1 MPTTPFS
8 ATASATAAA
17 PATTTAT
24 AAVTATTTAGQSAPS
39 AHGTHGAPQAHHN
52 DMSAAENGV
61 ILDHQPAQTGTDA
74 ARSTTSPGRLIGGQP
89 VAVWVVAFAAMVS
102 FMGIGLVDPILK
114 SIAGNLNA
122 TASQVSLL
130 VTSYL
135 LVTAFA
141 MLVTSFFSSRLGGRL
156 TLIIGL
162 VVIIVFSSLAGTSST
177 VAALVG
183 WRAGWGLGNALF
195 IATALAAIV
204 AVARGGAEKA
214 ITLYEAA
221 LGVGISA
228 GPLLGALLGGI
239 QWRLPFFGVAALMAI
254 ALIAIVLFLKT
265 KITVA
270 HGVSIMAPLT
280 ALSHGGI
287 LVMGIAALL
296 YNGGFF
302 AVLAWTP
309 FAVPL
314 GVYGIGFMFFG
325 WGVLVGIC
333 AVWGAPWMHRRFG
346 LITSFSA
353 AIGLFSLILVGVA
366 LAVAAGSVPTVIAL
380 VIACGIPLGV
390 LNTLFTQSAMN
401 IAPVPRPVASAGYNF
416 VRFLG
421 GAVSPWI
428 CGKIGESVGPA
439 APFWFGATCVAA
451 ALAVLLGFG
460 SRYLRRINTIH

>member
-1 MPTTPFS
+1 MTSVRDTEQ
-8 ATASATAAA
+8 ATAPSTA
-17 PATTTAT
+17 PAP
-24 AAVTATTTAGQSAPS
+24 VG
-39 AHGTHGAPQAHHN
+39 PQATPEATPEAT
-52 DMSAAENGV
+52 SEAA
-61 ILDHQPAQTGTDA
+61 TGA
-74 ARSTTSPGRLIGGQP
+74 SRLLGGQP

-114 SIAGNLNA
+114 SIAGNLGA
-122 TASQVSLL
+122 SASQVSLL
-130 VTSYL
+130 FTSYL

-141 MLVTSFFSSRLGGRL
+141 MLITSFFSSRLGGRA

-162 VVIIVFSSLAGTSST
+162 IVIIVFSSLAGTSST
-177 VAALVG
+177 VAALIG

-221 LGVGISA
+221 LGIGISA
-228 GPLLGALLGGI
+228 GPLLGAVLGHI
-239 QWRLPFFGVAALMAI
+239 QWRLPFFGVAALMAV
-254 ALIAIVLFLKT
+254 ALIAIVFFLKT
-265 KITVA
+265 KVTAA
-270 HGVSIMAPLT
+270 HDVSIGAPFR
-280 ALSHGGI
+280 ALSHGGL

-325 WGVLVGIC
+325 WGVLVGVF

-346 LITSFSA
+346 LIRSFAMS
-353 AIGLFSLILVGVA
+353 IGLFALILVGIA
-366 LAVAAGSVPTVIAL
+366 LAVPTGSVTAVVIL

-390 LNTLFTQSAMN
+390 LNTLFTQSAMS

-421 GAVSPWI
+421 GALSPWL
-428 CGKIGESVGPA
+428 CGKLGESLGASV
-439 APFWFGATCVAA
+439 PFWFGAACVACS
-451 ALAVLLGFG
+451 LAVLLGFG
-460 SRYLRRINTIH
+460 SRFLRRINAVH

>member
-1 MPTTPFS
+1 
-8 ATASATAAA
+8 
-17 PATTTAT
+17 
-24 AAVTATTTAGQSAPS
+24 
-39 AHGTHGAPQAHHN
+39 
-52 DMSAAENGV
+52 
-61 ILDHQPAQTGTDA
+61 
-74 ARSTTSPGRLIGGQP
+74 
-89 VAVWVVAFAAMVS
+89 MVS

-114 SIAGNLNA
+114 QIAGNLHA
-122 TASQVSLL
+122 TPSQVSLL
-130 VTSYL
+130 FTSYL

-141 MLVTSFFSSRLGGRL
+141 MLITSFFSSRLGGRL
-156 TLIIGL
+156 TLILGL
-162 VVIIVFSSLAGTSST
+162 VVIIVFSTLAGTSTT

-221 LGVGISA
+221 LGIGISA
-228 GPLLGALLGGI
+228 GPLVGAMLGDL
-239 QWRLPFFGVAALMAI
+239 QWRLPFFGVAVLMAI
-254 ALIAIVLFLKT
+254 ALVAIVFLLRDRVHVT
-265 KITVA
+265 HA
-270 HGVSIMAPLT
+270 VSVGAPLR
-280 ALSHGGI
+280 ALGHGGL

-302 AVLAWTP
+302 AVIAATP

-325 WGVLVGIC
+325 WGVLVGIF

-346 LITSFSA
+346 LIRSFGM
-353 AIGLFSLILVGVA
+353 AIGVFSLILVGVA
-366 LAVAAGSVPTVIAL
+366 LAVLSGSVTAVIVL
-380 VIACGIPLGV
+380 VIVCGAPLGV

-428 CGKIGESVGPA
+428 CSKLGESALGWSS
-439 APFWFGATCVAA
+439 PFWFGAVCVAL
-451 ALAVLLGFG
+451 ALAVMLGFG
-460 SRYLRRINTIH
+460 TRYLRAINPVH

>member
-1 MPTTPFS
+1 VTSVRDTEQ
-8 ATASATAAA
+8 ATAPGTA
-17 PATTTAT
+17 PAP
-24 AAVTATTTAGQSAPS
+24 VG
-39 AHGTHGAPQAHHN
+39 PQATPEATPE
-52 DMSAAENGV
+52 AA
-61 ILDHQPAQTGTDA
+61 TGA
-74 ARSTTSPGRLIGGQP
+74 SRLLGGQP

-114 SIAGNLNA
+114 SIAGNLGA
-122 TASQVSLL
+122 SASQVSLL
-130 VTSYL
+130 FTSYL

-141 MLVTSFFSSRLGGRL
+141 MLITSFFSSRLGGRA

-162 VVIIVFSSLAGTSST
+162 IVIIVFSSLAGTSST
-177 VAALVG
+177 VAALIG

-221 LGVGISA
+221 LGIGISA
-228 GPLLGALLGGI
+228 GPLLGAVLGHI

-254 ALIAIVLFLKT
+254 ALIAIVFFLKT
-265 KITVA
+265 KVTAA
-270 HGVSIMAPLT
+270 HDVSIGAPFR
-280 ALSHGGI
+280 ALSHGGL

-325 WGVLVGIC
+325 WGVLVGVF

-346 LITSFSA
+346 LIRSFAMS
-353 AIGLFSLILVGVA
+353 IGLFALILVGIA
-366 LAVAAGSVPTVIAL
+366 LAVPTGSVTAVVIL

-390 LNTLFTQSAMN
+390 LNTLFTQSAMS

-421 GAVSPWI
+421 GALSPWL
-428 CGKIGESVGPA
+428 CGKLGESLGASV
-439 APFWFGATCVAA
+439 PFWFGAACVACS
-451 ALAVLLGFG
+451 LAVLLGFG
-460 SRYLRRINTIH
+460 SRFLRRINAVH

>member
-1 MPTTPFS
+1 
-8 ATASATAAA
+8 
-17 PATTTAT
+17 
-24 AAVTATTTAGQSAPS
+24 
-39 AHGTHGAPQAHHN
+39 
-52 DMSAAENGV
+52 
-61 ILDHQPAQTGTDA
+61 L
-74 ARSTTSPGRLIGGQP
+74 LGGQP

-114 SIAGNLNA
+114 SIAGNLGA
-122 TASQVSLL
+122 SASQVSLL
-130 VTSYL
+130 FTSYL

-141 MLVTSFFSSRLGGRL
+141 MLITSFFSSRLGGRA

-162 VVIIVFSSLAGTSST
+162 VVIIVFSSLAGTSPT
-177 VAALVG
+177 VAALIG

-221 LGVGISA
+221 LGIGISA
-228 GPLLGALLGGI
+228 GPLIGAVLGNI
-239 QWRLPFFGVAALMAI
+239 QWRLPFFGVAALMTI
-254 ALIAIVLFLKT
+254 ALIAIVFFLKT
-265 KITVA
+265 RVA
-270 HGVSIMAPLT
+270 ATQDVSIGAPFK
-280 ALSHGGI
+280 ALSHGG
-287 LVMGIAALL
+287 LMVMGVAALL

-325 WGVLVGIC
+325 WGVLVGVL

-346 LITSFSA
+346 LIRSFA
-353 AIGLFSLILVGVA
+353 MAIGLFALILVG
-366 LAVAAGSVPTVIAL
+366 LAVAVPTGSVAAVVVL

-421 GAVSPWI
+421 GAVSPWL
-428 CGKIGESVGPA
+428 CGKLGESLGASV
-439 APFWFGATCVAA
+439 PFWFGAACVAC

-460 SRYLRRINTIH
+460 SRFLRQIDPVH

>member
-1 MPTTPFS
+1 MTNYLPTTSTLDLAAGKAAGGAGDP
-8 ATASATAAA
+8 AGASPNTG
-17 PATTTAT
+17 PIVPTI
-24 AAVTATTTAGQSAPS
+24 SPS
-39 AHGTHGAPQAHHN
+39 P
-52 DMSAAENGV
+52 D
-61 ILDHQPAQTGTDA
+61 TG
-74 ARSTTSPGRLIGGQP
+74 RGQP
-89 VAVWVVAFAAMVS
+89 IAVWVLAFAAMVS

-114 SIAGNLNA
+114 VIAGNLNA

-130 VTSYL
+130 FTSYL

-141 MLVTSFFSSRLGGRL
+141 MLITSFFSSRLGGRM
-156 TLIIGL
+156 TLILGL
-162 VVIIVFSSLAGTSST
+162 IVIIVFSSLAGTSPT

-221 LGVGISA
+221 LGIGISA
-228 GPLLGALLGGI
+228 GPLLGALLGNI
-239 QWRLPFFGVAALMAI
+239 QWRLPFFGVAVLMAI
-254 ALIAIVLFLKT
+254 ALIAIVFLLKDRVQVT
-265 KITVA
+265 
-270 HGVSIMAPLT
+270 HGVRLSAPLR
-280 ALSHGGI
+280 ALGHGGL

-314 GVYGIGFMFFG
+314 GVYGIGYMFFG

-333 AVWGAPWMHRRFG
+333 AVWGAPWMHRQFG
-346 LITSFSA
+346 LIRSFTM
-353 AIGLFSLILVGVA
+353 AIGLFSLILIGIA
-366 LAVAAGSVPTVIAL
+366 LSVHSETAVVVL
-380 VIACGIPLGV
+380 VIACGAPLGI

-421 GAVSPWI
+421 GAISPYI
-428 CGKIGESVGPA
+428 CSKLGESIGPA
-439 APFWFGATCVAA
+439 APFWFGAACVAA
-451 ALAVLLGFG
+451 ALVVLVGFG
-460 SRYLRRINTIH
+460 SKYLRAIDPVH

>member
-1 MPTTPFS
+1 MTSVRDTEQ
-8 ATASATAAA
+8 ATAPGTA
-17 PATTTAT
+17 PAP
-24 AAVTATTTAGQSAPS
+24 VG
-39 AHGTHGAPQAHHN
+39 PQATPEATPE
-52 DMSAAENGV
+52 AA
-61 ILDHQPAQTGTDA
+61 TGA
-74 ARSTTSPGRLIGGQP
+74 SRLLGGQP

-114 SIAGNLNA
+114 SIAGNLGA
-122 TASQVSLL
+122 SASQVSLL
-130 VTSYL
+130 FTSYL

-141 MLVTSFFSSRLGGRL
+141 MLITSFFSSRLGGRA

-162 VVIIVFSSLAGTSST
+162 IVIIVFSSLAGTSST
-177 VAALVG
+177 VAALIG

-221 LGVGISA
+221 LGIGISA
-228 GPLLGALLGGI
+228 GPLLGAVLGHI

-254 ALIAIVLFLKT
+254 ALIAIVFFLKT
-265 KITVA
+265 KVTAA
-270 HGVSIMAPLT
+270 HDVSIGAPFR
-280 ALSHGGI
+280 ALSHGGL

-325 WGVLVGIC
+325 WGVLVGVF

-346 LITSFSA
+346 LIRSFAMS
-353 AIGLFSLILVGVA
+353 IGLFALILVGIA
-366 LAVAAGSVPTVIAL
+366 LAVPTGSVTAVVIL

-390 LNTLFTQSAMN
+390 LNTLFTQSAMS

-421 GAVSPWI
+421 GALSPWL
-428 CGKIGESVGPA
+428 CGKLGESLGASV
-439 APFWFGATCVAA
+439 PFWFGAACVACS
-451 ALAVLLGFG
+451 LAVLLGFG
-460 SRYLRRINTIH
+460 SRFLRRINAVH

>member
-1 MPTTPFS
+1 MSSVTQASESSGTGSTVDARTAYEADRPSAPDHATTMP
-8 ATASATAAA
+8 ASGGDA
-17 PATTTAT
+17 PALPGTA
-24 AAVTATTTAGQSAPS
+24 
-39 AHGTHGAPQAHHN
+39 
-52 DMSAAENGV
+52 
-61 ILDHQPAQTGTDA
+61 QPAGSA
-74 ARSTTSPGRLIGGQP
+74 RLIGGQP
-89 VAVWVVAFAAMVS
+89 LAVWVVAFAAMVS

-114 SIAGNLNA
+114 QIAGNLGA
-122 TASQVSLL
+122 SASQVSLL
-130 VTSYL
+130 FTSYL

-141 MLVTSFFSSRLGGRL
+141 MLITSFFSSRLGGRT

-162 VVIIVFSSLAGTSST
+162 VVIIVFSSLAGTSPT
-177 VAALVG
+177 VAALIG

-221 LGVGISA
+221 LGIGISA
-228 GPLLGALLGGI
+228 GPLVGAVLGDI

-254 ALIAIVLFLKT
+254 ALIAIVFFLKDRVQVT
-265 KITVA
+265 
-270 HGVSIMAPLT
+270 HGVTLVAPLR
-280 ALSHGGI
+280 ALGHGGL

-302 AVLAWTP
+302 AVIATTP

-314 GVYGIGFMFFG
+314 GTYGIGYMFFG
-325 WGVLVGIC
+325 WGVLVGIF

-346 LITSFSA
+346 LITSFA
-353 AIGLFSLILVGVA
+353 LAIGVFSVILVGVA
-366 LAVAAGSVPTVIAL
+366 LAVSAGSTGGVIVL
-380 VIACGIPLGV
+380 VIVCGAPLGV

-421 GAVSPWI
+421 GAVSPWV
-428 CGKIGESVGPA
+428 CTKLGESLGWPV
-439 APFWFGATCVAA
+439 PFWFGAICVAA

-460 SRYLRRINTIH
+460 SKYLRAINAVH

>member
-1 MPTTPFS
+1 MLSRIAATETSASRAPTGDTGSGPHPVTGAANGDGAHR
-8 ATASATAAA
+8 ATTTTHHTTAAA
-17 PATTTAT
+17 
-24 AAVTATTTAGQSAPS
+24 
-39 AHGTHGAPQAHHN
+39 
-52 DMSAAENGV
+52 E
-61 ILDHQPAQTGTDA
+61 
-74 ARSTTSPGRLIGGQP
+74 RLLGGQP
-89 VAVWVVAFAAMVS
+89 VAVWVLAFAAMVS

-130 VTSYL
+130 FTSYL

-141 MLVTSFFSSRLGGRL
+141 MLVTSFFSSRLGGRT

-162 VVIIVFSSLAGTSST
+162 VVIIVFSSLAGSSST

-221 LGVGISA
+221 LGIGISA
-228 GPLLGALLGGI
+228 GPLLGAVLGNL

-265 KITVA
+265 KVTVA
-270 HGVSIMAPLT
+270 QGVSITAPFT
-280 ALSHGGI
+280 ALSHGGL

-314 GVYGIGFMFFG
+314 GVYGIGLMFFG
-325 WGVLVGIC
+325 WGVLVGVC

-346 LITSFSA
+346 LVTSFA
-353 AIGLFSLILVGVA
+353 VTIGLFSLILVGVA
-366 LAVAAGSVPTVIAL
+366 IAVLAGSVTAVILL

-390 LNTLFTQSAMN
+390 LNTLFTQSAMA

-428 CGKIGESVGPA
+428 CGRLGESVSPA
-439 APFWFGATCVAA
+439 APFWFGAICVSC

-460 SRYLRRINTIH
+460 TRFLKAVDTGHDVSVVAA

>member
-1 MPTTPFS
+1 MPALPPAARPATVPTT
-8 ATASATAAA
+8 TAAPSAPPA
-17 PATTTAT
+17 PAVDTGAAAHYVTLGDDATAT
-24 AAVTATTTAGQSAPS
+24 AAGNAPTATPT
-39 AHGTHGAPQAHHN
+39 
-52 DMSAAENGV
+52 
-61 ILDHQPAQTGTDA
+61 A
-74 ARSTTSPGRLIGGQP
+74 ARGQHLIGGQP
-89 VAVWVVAFAAMVS
+89 VAVWVLAFAAMVS

-114 SIAGNLNA
+114 SIASNLNA

-130 VTSYL
+130 FTSYL

-141 MLVTSFFSSRLGGRL
+141 MLITSFFSSRLGGRT

-162 VVIIVFSSLAGTSST
+162 IVIIAFSSLAATSPN

-221 LGVGISA
+221 LGIGISA
-228 GPLLGALLGGI
+228 GPLLGAVLGNI

-254 ALIAIVLFLKT
+254 ALIAIALFLKT
-265 KITVA
+265 KVTVA
-270 HGVSIMAPLT
+270 QGVSLGAPFK
-280 ALSHGGI
+280 ALSHGGL
-287 LVMGIAALL
+287 LVMGLAALL

-314 GVYGIGFMFFG
+314 GVYGIGLMFFG
-325 WGVLVGIC
+325 WGVLVGIF
-333 AVWGAPWMHRRFG
+333 AVWGAPWLHLRFG
-346 LITSFSA
+346 LVPAFAMT
-353 AIGLFSLILVGVA
+353 IGLFSLLLAAMGVA
-366 LAVAAGSVPTVIAL
+366 VLAGSVTAVILL

-428 CGKIGESVGPA
+428 CGKIGESISPS
-439 APFWFGATCVAA
+439 APFWFGAICVAA
-451 ALAVLLGFG
+451 ALAVLVGFG
-460 SRYLRRINTIH
+460 RRYLKAIDTGHDESVETVETVQTAQTVV

>member
-1 MPTTPFS
+1 
-8 ATASATAAA
+8 
-17 PATTTAT
+17 
-24 AAVTATTTAGQSAPS
+24 
-39 AHGTHGAPQAHHN
+39 
-52 DMSAAENGV
+52 
-61 ILDHQPAQTGTDA
+61 
-74 ARSTTSPGRLIGGQP
+74 
-89 VAVWVVAFAAMVS
+89 VWVVAFAAMVS

-122 TASQVSLL
+122 SASQVSLL
-130 VTSYL
+130 FTSYL

-141 MLVTSFFSSRLGGRL
+141 MLVTSFFSSRLGGRA

-162 VVIIVFSSLAGTSST
+162 GVIVVFSSLAGTSSS
-177 VAALVG
+177 VAALIG

-204 AVARGGAEKA
+204 AVAHGSAEKA

-221 LGVGISA
+221 LGIGISA
-228 GPLLGALLGGI
+228 GPLIGAVLGNI

-254 ALIAIVLFLKT
+254 ALVAIVFFLKT
-265 KITVA
+265 KVTAA
-270 HGVSIMAPLT
+270 HDVSMTAPLK
-280 ALSHGGI
+280 ALSHGGL
-287 LVMGIAALL
+287 LVMGVAALL

-325 WGVLVGIC
+325 WGVLVGIF
-333 AVWGAPWMHRRFG
+333 AVWGAPWMHRTFG
-346 LITSFSA
+346 LIRAFALS
-353 AIGLFSLILVGVA
+353 IGLFALILIGI
-366 LAVAAGSVPTVIAL
+366 AVAVPTGSVTAVVLL
-380 VIACGIPLGV
+380 VIACGIPLGL

-421 GAVSPWI
+421 GAVSPWA
-428 CGKIGESVGPA
+428 CGKLGESLGASV
-439 APFWFGATCVAA
+439 PFWFGAVCVVC
-451 ALAVLLGFG
+451 ALAGLLGFG
-460 SRYLRRINTIH
+460 SRFLRQITAVH

>member
-1 MPTTPFS
+1 VSVTHSPESFGSDSTVS
-8 ATASATAAA
+8 AATAYGGV
-17 PATTTAT
+17 PATPDDAATTELP
-24 AAVTATTTAGQSAPS
+24 AVTSEAAGPGVPAVEPS
-39 AHGTHGAPQAHHN
+39 GRPT
-52 DMSAAENGV
+52 
-61 ILDHQPAQTGTDA
+61 
-74 ARSTTSPGRLIGGQP
+74 RLIGGQP
-89 VAVWVVAFAAMVS
+89 AAVWVVAFAAMVS

-114 SIAGNLNA
+114 SIAGNLGA
-122 TASQVSLL
+122 SASQVSLL
-130 VTSYL
+130 FTSYL

-141 MLVTSFFSSRLGGRL
+141 MLITSFFSSRLGGRN

-162 VVIIVFSSLAGTSST
+162 IVIIVFSSLAGTSPT
-177 VAALVG
+177 VAALIG

-221 LGVGISA
+221 LGIGISA
-228 GPLLGALLGGI
+228 GPLVGAVLGNL
-239 QWRLPFFGVAALMAI
+239 QWRLPFYGVAVLMAI
-254 ALIAIVLFLKT
+254 ALIAIVLLLKDR
-265 KITVA
+265 VHVM
-270 HGVSIMAPLT
+270 HGVSVTAPLR
-280 ALSHGGI
+280 ALSHGGL
-287 LVMGIAALL
+287 LVMGISALL

-325 WGVLVGIC
+325 WGVLVGIF

-346 LITSFSA
+346 LIASFGM

-366 LAVAAGSVPTVIAL
+366 LAVIAGSVTAVVIL

-428 CGKIGESVGPA
+428 CGKLGDNVGPA
-439 APFWFGATCVAA
+439 IPFWFGAACVAA

-460 SRYLRRINTIH
+460 TRYLRAINTVH